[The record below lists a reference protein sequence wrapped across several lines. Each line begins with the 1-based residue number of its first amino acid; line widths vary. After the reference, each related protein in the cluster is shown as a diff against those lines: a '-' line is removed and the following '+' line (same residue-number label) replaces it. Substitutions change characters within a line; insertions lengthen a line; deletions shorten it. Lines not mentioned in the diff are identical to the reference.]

1 MALSYQE
8 HTTANG
14 VSYAYSFDAVSHD
27 TTNIKLTIGG
37 KHLYDGVSKYNTS
50 TRLLDDTGS
59 VQSAEYTVSGTSSG
73 GTISILTSVNITGI
87 VTNGVPTLS
96 TTQVLR
102 VYRQTN
108 RTTAEVSF
116 SSDSVL
122 TDTDLNTSANQARF
136 LSLEA
141 VDRADE
147 SISIDQND
155 TTQFNVQI
163 SGNDKR
169 IFGVAN
175 PNNSNDVANKAYV
188 DTATLG
194 TLTGPVL
201 ISPVLNTTVTGTAI
215 DTDLS
220 STSGSDDTLAS
231 AKAIKA
237 YVDAQIATEDT
248 IAELNDTTITGT
260 PADNEVLAYDTSASK
275 WINQT
280 STEAG
285 LASITYS
292 DTGDTTTE
300 ANALSNSIVFSIA
313 LG

>member
-14 VSYAYSFDAVSHD
+14 TAYAYSFDAVSHN
-27 TTNIKLTIGG
+27 TTNIKVTIGG
-37 KHLYDGVSKYNTS
+37 KHLFDGVRKYDTG
-50 TRLLDDTGS
+50 TRLPDDTGS

-73 GTISILTSVNITGI
+73 GTITILTSVNITGI

-96 TTQVLR
+96 TSQVMRISRL
-102 VYRQTN
+102 TN

-147 SISIDQND
+147 SISLDAND

-163 SGNDKR
+163 SGVDKR

-175 PNNSNDVANKAYV
+175 PTNSNDVATKNYV
-188 DTATLG
+188 DTASLG
-194 TLTGPVL
+194 TLTGPT
-201 ISPVLNTTVTGTAI
+201 ITSPVLNTGVSGSAI

-220 STSGSDDTLAS
+220 STSNNDDTLAS
-231 AKAIKA
+231 AKAIKT
-237 YVDAQIATEDT
+237 YVDSS
-248 IAELNDTTITGT
+248 TGT
-260 PADNEVLAYDTSASK
+260 VNQLDKLQDVNITSIADNEIIAYDSSSSK
-275 WINQT
+275 YINQT
-280 STEAG
+280 PTEAG
-285 LASITYS
+285 LASITYA
-292 DTGDTTTE
+292 DTQDATTE

>member
-8 HTTANG
+8 YTTANG
-14 VSYAYSFDAVSHD
+14 TSYAYSFDAVSHD
-27 TTNIKLTIGG
+27 TTNIKVTIGG
-37 KHLYDGVSKYNTS
+37 KHLYDGVRKYNTT
-50 TRLLDDTGS
+50 TRLPDDTGS

-73 GTISILTSVNITGI
+73 GTITILTSVNITGI
-87 VTNGVPTLS
+87 VTSGVPTLS
-96 TTQVLR
+96 NTQVMRIARL
-102 VYRQTN
+102 TN

-147 SISIDQND
+147 SITLDAND

-163 SGNDKR
+163 SGVDKR

-175 PNNSNDVANKAYV
+175 PINSNDVANRAYV

-194 TLTGPVL
+194 TLTSTEL
-201 ISPVLNTTVTGTAI
+201 ITPVLNTSVSGTAI
-215 DTDLS
+215 LDEDNMASDSDTQ
-220 STSGSDDTLAS
+220 LATQQS
-231 AKAIKA
+231 IKA
-237 YVDAQIATEDT
+237 YVDTSIATVNE
-248 IAELNDTTITGT
+248 INELLDVTITS
-260 PADNEVLAYDTSASK
+260 ASDNEVLAYDNSTSK
-275 WINQT
+275 FINQT
-280 STEAG
+280 PTEAG
-285 LASITYS
+285 LASITYA
-292 DTGDTTTE
+292 DTQDATTE

>member
-14 VSYAYSFDAVSHD
+14 TAYAYSFDAVSHD
-27 TTNIKLTIGG
+27 TTNIKVTIGG
-37 KHLYDGVSKYNTS
+37 KHLFDGVRKYDTG
-50 TRLLDDTGS
+50 TRLPDDTGS

-73 GTISILTSVNITGI
+73 GTITILTSVNITGI

-96 TTQVLR
+96 TSQVMRISRL
-102 VYRQTN
+102 TN

-147 SISIDQND
+147 SISLDAND

-163 SGNDKR
+163 SGVDKR

-175 PNNSNDVANKAYV
+175 PTNSNDVATKNYV
-188 DTATLG
+188 DTASLG
-194 TLTGPVL
+194 TLTGPV
-201 ISPVLNTTVTGTAI
+201 ITSPVLNTGVSGSAI

-220 STSGSDDTLAS
+220 STSNNDDTLAS
-231 AKAIKA
+231 AKAIKT
-237 YVDAQIATEDT
+237 YVDSS
-248 IAELNDTTITGT
+248 TGT
-260 PADNEVLAYDTSASK
+260 VNQLDKLQDVNITSIADNEIIAYDSSSSK
-275 WINQT
+275 YINQT
-280 STEAG
+280 PTEAG
-285 LASITYS
+285 LASITYA
-292 DTGDTTTE
+292 DAQDATTE

>member
-14 VSYAYSFDAVSHD
+14 TAYAYSFDAVSHN
-27 TTNIKLTIGG
+27 TTNIKVTIGG
-37 KHLYDGVSKYNTS
+37 KHLFDGVRKYNTS
-50 TRLLDDTGS
+50 TRLPDDTGS

-73 GTISILTSVNITGI
+73 GTITILTSVNITGI

-96 TTQVLR
+96 TSQVMRISRL
-102 VYRQTN
+102 TN

-147 SISIDQND
+147 SISLDAND

-163 SGNDKR
+163 SGVDKR

-175 PNNSNDVANKAYV
+175 PTNSNDVATKNYV
-188 DTATLG
+188 DTASLG
-194 TLTGPVL
+194 TLTGPT
-201 ISPVLNTTVTGTAI
+201 ITSPVLNTGVSGSAI

-220 STSGSDDTLAS
+220 STSNNDDTLAS
-231 AKAIKA
+231 AKAIKT
-237 YVDAQIATEDT
+237 YVDSS
-248 IAELNDTTITGT
+248 TGT
-260 PADNEVLAYDTSASK
+260 VNQLDKLQDVNITSIADNEIIAYDSSSSK
-275 WINQT
+275 YINQT
-280 STEAG
+280 PTEAG
-285 LASITYS
+285 LASITYA
-292 DTGDTTTE
+292 DTQDATTE

>member
-14 VSYAYSFDAVSHD
+14 TAYAYSFDAVSHN
-27 TTNIKLTIGG
+27 TTNIKVTIGG
-37 KHLYDGVSKYNTS
+37 KHLFDGVRKYNTS
-50 TRLLDDTGS
+50 TRLPDDTGS
-59 VQSAEYTVSGTSSG
+59 VQSAEYTVSGSSSG
-73 GTISILTSVNITGI
+73 GTITILTSVNITGI

-96 TTQVLR
+96 TSQVMRISRL
-102 VYRQTN
+102 TN

-147 SISIDQND
+147 SISLDAND

-163 SGNDKR
+163 SGVDKR

-175 PNNSNDVANKAYV
+175 PTNSNDVATKNYV
-188 DTATLG
+188 DTASLG
-194 TLTGPVL
+194 TLTGPT
-201 ISPVLNTTVTGTAI
+201 ITSPVLNTGVSGSAI

-220 STSGSDDTLAS
+220 STSNNDDTLAS
-231 AKAIKA
+231 AKAIKT
-237 YVDAQIATEDT
+237 YVDSS
-248 IAELNDTTITGT
+248 TGT
-260 PADNEVLAYDTSASK
+260 VNQLDKLQDVNITSIADNEIIAYDSSSSK
-275 WINQT
+275 YINQT
-280 STEAG
+280 PTEAG
-285 LASITYS
+285 LASITYA
-292 DTGDTTTE
+292 DTQDATTE

>member
-14 VSYAYSFDAVSHD
+14 TAYAYSFDAVSHN
-27 TTNIKLTIGG
+27 TTNIKVTIGG
-37 KHLYDGVSKYNTS
+37 KHLFDGVRKYNTS
-50 TRLLDDTGS
+50 TRLPDDTGS

-73 GTISILTSVNITGI
+73 GTITILTSVNITGI

-96 TTQVLR
+96 TSQVMRISRL
-102 VYRQTN
+102 TN

-147 SISIDQND
+147 SISLDAND

-163 SGNDKR
+163 SGVDKR

-175 PNNSNDVANKAYV
+175 PTNSNDVATKNYV
-188 DTATLG
+188 DTASLG
-194 TLTGPVL
+194 TLTGPV
-201 ISPVLNTTVTGTAI
+201 ITSPVLNTGVSGSAI

-220 STSGSDDTLAS
+220 STSNNDDTLAS
-231 AKAIKA
+231 AKAIKT
-237 YVDAQIATEDT
+237 YVDSS
-248 IAELNDTTITGT
+248 TGT
-260 PADNEVLAYDTSASK
+260 VNQLDKLQDVNITSIADNEIIAYDSSSSK
-275 WINQT
+275 YINQT
-280 STEAG
+280 PTEAG
-285 LASITYS
+285 LASITYA
-292 DTGDTTTE
+292 DAQDATTE

>member
-14 VSYAYSFDAVSHD
+14 TAYAYSFDAVSHD
-27 TTNIKLTIGG
+27 TTNIKVTIGG
-37 KHLYDGVSKYNTS
+37 KHLFDGVRKYNTG
-50 TRLLDDTGS
+50 TRLPDDTGS
-59 VQSAEYTVSGTSSG
+59 VQSAEYTVSGSSSG
-73 GTISILTSVNITGI
+73 GTITILTSVNITGI
-87 VTNGVPTLS
+87 VSSGVPTLS
-96 TTQVLR
+96 TSQVMRIARL
-102 VYRQTN
+102 TN

-147 SISIDQND
+147 SISLDAND

-163 SGNDKR
+163 SGVDKR

-175 PNNSNDVANKAYV
+175 PTNSNDVATKNYV
-188 DTATLG
+188 DTASLG
-194 TLTGPVL
+194 TLTGPV
-201 ISPVLNTTVTGTAI
+201 ITSPVLNTGVSGSAI

-220 STSGSDDTLAS
+220 STSNNDDTLAS
-231 AKAIKA
+231 AKAIKT
-237 YVDAQIATEDT
+237 YVDSS
-248 IAELNDTTITGT
+248 TGT
-260 PADNEVLAYDTSASK
+260 VNQLDKLQDVDITSIADNDIIAYDSSSSK
-275 WINQT
+275 YINQT
-280 STEAG
+280 PTEAG
-285 LASITYS
+285 LASITYA
-292 DTGDTTTE
+292 DTQDATTE

>member
-14 VSYAYSFDAVSHD
+14 TAYAYSFDAVSHN
-27 TTNIKLTIGG
+27 TTNIKVTIGG
-37 KHLYDGVSKYNTS
+37 KHLFDGVRKYDTG
-50 TRLLDDTGS
+50 TRLPDDTGS

-73 GTISILTSVNITGI
+73 GTITILTSVNITGI

-96 TTQVLR
+96 TSQVMRISRL
-102 VYRQTN
+102 TN

-147 SISIDQND
+147 SISLDAND

-163 SGNDKR
+163 SGVDKR

-175 PNNSNDVANKAYV
+175 PTNSNDVATKNYV
-188 DTATLG
+188 DTASLG
-194 TLTGPVL
+194 TLTGPV
-201 ISPVLNTTVTGTAI
+201 ITSPVLNTGVSGSAI

-220 STSGSDDTLAS
+220 STSNNDDTLAS
-231 AKAIKA
+231 AKAIKT
-237 YVDAQIATEDT
+237 YVDSS
-248 IAELNDTTITGT
+248 TGT
-260 PADNEVLAYDTSASK
+260 VNQLDKLQDVNITSIADNEIIAYDSSSSK
-275 WINQT
+275 YINQT
-280 STEAG
+280 PTEAG
-285 LASITYS
+285 LASITYA
-292 DTGDTTTE
+292 DAQDATTE

>member
-14 VSYAYSFDAVSHD
+14 TAYAYSFDAVSHN
-27 TTNIKLTIGG
+27 TTNIKVTIGG
-37 KHLYDGVSKYNTS
+37 KHLFDGVRKYNTS
-50 TRLLDDTGS
+50 TRLPDDTGS
-59 VQSAEYTVSGTSSG
+59 VQSAEYTVSGSSSG
-73 GTISILTSVNITGI
+73 GTITILTSVNITGI

-96 TTQVLR
+96 TSQVMRISRL
-102 VYRQTN
+102 TN

-147 SISIDQND
+147 SISLDAND

-163 SGNDKR
+163 SGVDKR

-175 PNNSNDVANKAYV
+175 PTNSNDVATKNYV
-188 DTATLG
+188 DTASLG
-194 TLTGPVL
+194 TLTGPV
-201 ISPVLNTTVTGTAI
+201 ITSPVLNTGVSGSAI

-220 STSGSDDTLAS
+220 STSNNDDTLAS
-231 AKAIKA
+231 AKAIKT
-237 YVDAQIATEDT
+237 YVDSS
-248 IAELNDTTITGT
+248 TGT
-260 PADNEVLAYDTSASK
+260 VNQLDKLQDVNITSIADNEIIAYDSSSSK
-275 WINQT
+275 YINQT
-280 STEAG
+280 PTEAG
-285 LASITYS
+285 LASITYA
-292 DTGDTTTE
+292 DTQDATTE

>member
-14 VSYAYSFDAVSHD
+14 TAYAYSFDAVSHN
-27 TTNIKLTIGG
+27 TTNIKVTIGG
-37 KHLYDGVSKYNTS
+37 KHLFDGVRKYNTS
-50 TRLLDDTGS
+50 TRLPDDTGS
-59 VQSAEYTVSGTSSG
+59 VQSAEYTVSGSSSG
-73 GTISILTSVNITGI
+73 GTITILTSVNITGI

-96 TTQVLR
+96 TSQVMRISRL
-102 VYRQTN
+102 TN

-147 SISIDQND
+147 SISLDAND

-163 SGNDKR
+163 SGVDKR

-175 PNNSNDVANKAYV
+175 PTNSNDVATKNYV
-188 DTATLG
+188 DTASLG
-194 TLTGPVL
+194 TLTGPT
-201 ISPVLNTTVTGTAI
+201 ITSPVLNTGVSGSAI

-220 STSGSDDTLAS
+220 STSNNDDTLAS
-231 AKAIKA
+231 AKAIKT
-237 YVDAQIATEDT
+237 YVDSS
-248 IAELNDTTITGT
+248 TGT
-260 PADNEVLAYDTSASK
+260 VNQLDKLQDVNITSIADNEIIAYDSSSSK
-275 WINQT
+275 YINQT
-280 STEAG
+280 PTEAG
-285 LASITYS
+285 LASITYA
-292 DTGDTTTE
+292 DAQDATTE

>member
-8 HTTANG
+8 YTTANG
-14 VSYAYSFDAVSHD
+14 TAYAYSFDAVSHD
-27 TTNIKLTIGG
+27 TTNIKVTIGG
-37 KHLYDGVSKYNTS
+37 KHLFDGVRKYNTS
-50 TRLLDDTGS
+50 TRLPDDTGS

-73 GTISILTSVNITGI
+73 GTITILTSVNITGI

-96 TTQVLR
+96 TTQVMRIARL
-102 VYRQTN
+102 TN

-147 SISIDQND
+147 SITLDAND

-163 SGNDKR
+163 SGVDKR

-175 PNNSNDVANKAYV
+175 PINSNDVANRAYV

-194 TLTGPVL
+194 TLTSTEL
-201 ISPVLNTTVTGTAI
+201 ITPVLNTSVSGTAI

-220 STSGSDDTLAS
+220 STSSNDDTLAS
-231 AKAIKA
+231 AKAIKN
-237 YVDAQIATEDT
+237 YVDTSIATVNE
-248 IAELNDTTITGT
+248 INELLDVTITSAG
-260 PADNEVLAYDTSASK
+260 DNEVLAYDNSTSK
-275 WINQT
+275 FINQT
-280 STEAG
+280 PTEAG
-285 LASITYS
+285 LASITYA
-292 DTGDTTTE
+292 DTQDATTE

>member
-96 TTQVLR
+96 ATQVLR

-175 PNNSNDVANKAYV
+175 PDNSNDVANKAYV

-194 TLTGPVL
+194 TLTNTQL
-201 ISPVLNTTVTGTAI
+201 ISPVLNTGVSGTAI
-215 DTDLS
+215 LDEDDMNSNSDTK
-220 STSGSDDTLAS
+220 LATQQS
-231 AKAIKA
+231 IRA
-237 YVDAQIATEDT
+237 YVATQIATVNEINDLLDVT
-248 IAELNDTTITGT
+248 IASAG
-260 PADNEVLAYDTSASK
+260 DNEVLAYDNSSSK
-275 WINQT
+275 FVNQT
-280 STEAG
+280 PTEAG

>member
-14 VSYAYSFDAVSHD
+14 TAYAYSFDAVSHN
-27 TTNIKLTIGG
+27 TTNIKVTIGG
-37 KHLYDGVSKYNTS
+37 KHLFDGVRKYNTS
-50 TRLLDDTGS
+50 TRVPDDTGS

-73 GTISILTSVNITGI
+73 GTITILTSVNITGI
-87 VTNGVPTLS
+87 VSSGVPTLS
-96 TTQVLR
+96 SSQVMRISRL
-102 VYRQTN
+102 TN

-147 SISIDQND
+147 SISLDAND

-163 SGNDKR
+163 SGVDKR

-175 PNNSNDVANKAYV
+175 PTNSNDVANKNYV
-188 DTATLG
+188 DTASLG
-194 TLTGPVL
+194 TLTGPTIV
-201 ISPVLNTTVTGTAI
+201 SPVLNTSVSGSAI

-220 STSGSDDTLAS
+220 STSSNDDTLAS
-231 AKAIKA
+231 AKAIKN
-237 YVDAQIATEDT
+237 YVDTSIATVNE
-248 IAELNDTTITGT
+248 INELLDVTITSAG
-260 PADNEVLAYDTSASK
+260 DNEVLAYDNSTSK
-275 WINQT
+275 FINQT
-280 STEAG
+280 PTEAG
-285 LASITYS
+285 LASITYA
-292 DTGDTTTE
+292 DTQDATTE

>member
-14 VSYAYSFDAVSHD
+14 TAYAYSFDAVSHN
-27 TTNIKLTIGG
+27 TTNIKVTIGG
-37 KHLYDGVSKYNTS
+37 KHLFDGVRKYNTS
-50 TRLLDDTGS
+50 TRLPDDTGS
-59 VQSAEYTVSGTSSG
+59 VQSAEYTVSGSSSG
-73 GTISILTSVNITGI
+73 GTITILTSVNITGI

-96 TTQVLR
+96 TSQVMRISRL
-102 VYRQTN
+102 TN

-147 SISIDQND
+147 SISLDAND

-163 SGNDKR
+163 SGVDKR

-175 PNNSNDVANKAYV
+175 PTNSNDVATKNYV
-188 DTATLG
+188 DTASLG
-194 TLTGPVL
+194 TLTGPV
-201 ISPVLNTTVTGTAI
+201 ITSPVLNTGVSGSAI

-220 STSGSDDTLAS
+220 STSNNDDTLAS
-231 AKAIKA
+231 AKAIKT
-237 YVDAQIATEDT
+237 YVDSS
-248 IAELNDTTITGT
+248 TGT
-260 PADNEVLAYDTSASK
+260 VNQLDKLQDVNITSIADNEIIAYDSSSSK
-275 WINQT
+275 YINQT
-280 STEAG
+280 PTEAG
-285 LASITYS
+285 LASITYA
-292 DTGDTTTE
+292 DAQDATTE

>member
-14 VSYAYSFDAVSHD
+14 TAYAYSFDAVSHD
-27 TTNIKLTIGG
+27 TTNIKVTIGG
-37 KHLYDGVSKYNTS
+37 KHLFDGVRKYNTS
-50 TRLLDDTGS
+50 TRLPDDTGS
-59 VQSAEYTVSGTSSG
+59 VQSAEYTVSGSSSG
-73 GTISILTSVNITGI
+73 GTITILTSVNITGI
-87 VTNGVPTLS
+87 VSSGVPTLS
-96 TTQVLR
+96 TSQVMRISRL
-102 VYRQTN
+102 TN

-147 SISIDQND
+147 SISLDAND

-163 SGNDKR
+163 SGVDKR

-175 PNNSNDVANKAYV
+175 PDNPNDVATKNYV
-188 DTATLG
+188 DTASLG
-194 TLTGPVL
+194 TLTGPV
-201 ISPVLNTTVTGTAI
+201 ITSPVLNTGV
-215 DTDLS
+215 
-220 STSGSDDTLAS
+220 SGSAILDEDDMASDSNTKLATQQS
-231 AKAIKA
+231 IKA
-237 YVDAQIATEDT
+237 YVASQIANVNE
-248 IAELNDTTITGT
+248 INELLDVTITS
-260 PADNEVLAYDTSASK
+260 AQDNQVLAYNGSNSKFINQSASD
-275 WINQT
+275 
-280 STEAG
+280 AG
-285 LASITYS
+285 LATITHS
-292 DTGDTTTE
+292 DTGDATTE